1 MPKEVIYANADA
13 PEGAVGGKTVIE
25 IGWSRETEHVQLV
38 SKCLNDLGG
47 RLMGDDPG
55 IHYTDGMYA
64 HLDRAGINHLIRHLR
79 RARDQAF
86 GRDE

>member
-1 MPKEVIYANADA
+1 MPKEVVRANAEA
-13 PEGAVGGKTVIE
+13 PEGAIGGYTVVE
-25 IGWSRETEHVQLV
+25 VGWSRETGHVQIV
-38 SKCLNDLGG
+38 TKCLNDLGG
-47 RLMGDDPG
+47 RLVEDEG

-64 HLDRAGINHLIRHLR
+64 SLDRRSINTLIRHLR